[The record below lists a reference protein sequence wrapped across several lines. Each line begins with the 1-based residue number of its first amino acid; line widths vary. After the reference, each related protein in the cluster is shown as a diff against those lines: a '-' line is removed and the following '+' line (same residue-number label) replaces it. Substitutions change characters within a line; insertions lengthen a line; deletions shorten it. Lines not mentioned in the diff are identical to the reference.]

1 MPKHNL
7 PPATNPFVILAMSL
21 LIAVAVVAAV
31 YGVVGAMAVILFAYL
46 AIIVSYQR
54 WSRWAV
60 APAKR
65 IDLAN
70 ARRQLERLDDRR
82 RSVRWRAANVLR
94 SVGPDCAPIVPELI
108 MLLAHSDWLITT
120 IFHCRGKGSPCGC
133 CSPLIA
139 SRAIINHACEALG
152 AIGPGAKEAI
162 PALIEM
168 LKEGPFPAVFALRGI
183 GPDAKAAVPLL
194 IEHLRA
200 GTGNCETCVA
210 VALWKIEQK
219 PDLAV
224 PALLDVL
231 NGESA
236 PLRRG
241 AVDGLSRIG
250 PSAEVARPALIHA
263 LRDKDRWVRKGAA
276 KALARIALST

>member
-7 PPATNPFVILAMSL
+7 PSATNPFVILAMSL

-46 AIIVSYQR
+46 AIIVSNQR

-108 MLLAHSDWLITT
+108 MLLAHSDWLIQ
-120 IFHCRGKGSPCGC
+120 S
-133 CSPLIA
+133 
-139 SRAIINHACEALG
+139 HACEALG